1 MQTTLTLLVCAPTT
15 ADRQHATEHTNVSQ
29 SYCQQY
35 AQQCAYLNSWL
46 IQSASRHLIPTLKD
60 GLSPKTYK
68 DKQNKFYLMGCHT
81 TKEMDLKS
89 LCEHYGTWKFSCL
102 WVQQIKKVQYI

>member
-15 ADRQHATEHTNVSQ
+15 VDRQHATENTNVSQ

-35 AQQCAYLNSWL
+35 AQQFAYLNSWL
-46 IQSASRHLIPTLKD
+46 IQSASRQSIPTLKD

-68 DKQNKFYLMGCHT
+68 DKQNKFNLMGCHT
-81 TKEMDLKS
+81 TKKWTSETYVNIMAHGSSVACGYNK
-89 LCEHYGTWKFSCL
+89 
-102 WVQQIKKVQYI
+102 